1 MRFPYSPPS
10 HSPVRDSSFY
20 PVEAASPVSALPLV
34 VVQPATVQPI
44 VLQPTSTTPSPPCA
58 RVHCTAPAAH
68 PYPPR
73 IYVNGIPSSLGDYSE
88 ATNVVQPTGQS
99 YFDCDLPHRCDVFDT
114 ASVAEWLRTSPL
126 QDRLLLV
133 GALQILAEHFHQDVV
148 AEPRQ
153 SAGLLLVNSTPIPL
167 LFRITPA
174 GLFRLAWVGGDTAF
188 IRQRHHS
195 SPPASERLVPPGES
209 RTLVGNPGG
218 PRFADGIWGVV
229 TVTHTF

>member
-1 MRFPYSPPS
+1 MSFSYSPPK
-10 HSPVRDSSFY
+10 HSVISESSLFPVGT
-20 PVEAASPVSALPLV
+20 ALPVSPLPLV
-34 VVQPATVQPI
+34 AAQPATNLPI
-44 VLQPTSTTPSPPCA
+44 ITQPTAVAPSPPCS
-58 RVHCTAPAAH
+58 RTHCTAPSAH

-73 IYVNGIPSSLGDYSE
+73 IYINGIPSSLGDYSE
-88 ATNVVQPTGQS
+88 ASNVEQPTGQS
-99 YFDCDLPHRCDVFDT
+99 YFDCDVSHDCVTFDT
-114 ASVAEWLRTSPL
+114 ASVATWLRTSPL

-133 GALQILAEHFHQDVV
+133 GALQILADHFHQDIS

-153 SAGLLLVNSTPIPL
+153 STGLLLVNDTPIPL
-167 LFRITPA
+167 LFRITSA
-174 GLFRLAWVGGDTAF
+174 GLFRLAWVGGEMPF
-188 IRQRHHS
+188 VRQRHHS